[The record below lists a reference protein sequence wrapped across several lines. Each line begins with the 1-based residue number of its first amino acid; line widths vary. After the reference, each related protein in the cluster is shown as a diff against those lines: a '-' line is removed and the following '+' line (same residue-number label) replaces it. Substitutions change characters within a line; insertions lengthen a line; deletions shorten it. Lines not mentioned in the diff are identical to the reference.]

1 MTLLGSTPNMKEFLI
16 SDPLDCRKTKDFWIS
31 IGLTSVSFGLGRI
44 PGEKLVGE
52 LSYQHE
58 FLIHAASVASI
69 NNHRARW
76 IFYKDVG
83 NKQFTILMIMFGRYK
98 TSSLKQFPSF
108 SFILTQRSLYNLYSK
123 CA

>member
-1 MTLLGSTPNMKEFLI
+1 MTLLGFTPNMKEFPI

-31 IGLTSVSFGLGRI
+31 IGLTSVVFGLGRI

-58 FLIHAASVASI
+58 FIIHAASVTSI

-76 IFYKDVG
+76 IFYKNLG
-83 NKQFTILMIMFGRYK
+83 NEPFIFYIIRCDRYK
-98 TSSLKQFPSF
+98 AFSLNNSSPFLISDA
-108 SFILTQRSLYNLYSK
+108 LWD
-123 CA
+123 